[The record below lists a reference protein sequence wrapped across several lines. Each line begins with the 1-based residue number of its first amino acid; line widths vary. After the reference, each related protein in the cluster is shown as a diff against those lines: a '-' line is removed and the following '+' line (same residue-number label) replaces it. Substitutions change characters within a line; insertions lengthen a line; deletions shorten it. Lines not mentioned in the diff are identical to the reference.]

1 MKFVFNFIKNFLL
14 GFLLTWY
21 AVDLWKLFNGDM
33 RPLWRKGINIE
44 WLVNTKYDEKTA
56 FVNNSQGDLR
66 FLIPTVNQI
75 LKGRNKRQNDILH
88 IRFYRKQD
96 DFG

>member
-44 WLVNTKYDEKTA
+44 WLVNTKYD
-56 FVNNSQGDLR
+56 
-66 FLIPTVNQI
+66 
-75 LKGRNKRQNDILH
+75 
-88 IRFYRKQD
+88 
-96 DFG
+96 

>member
-56 FVNNSQGDLR
+56 FVNNSQGESHTYIG
-66 FLIPTVNQI
+66 FKVSYTYSEPNI
-75 LKGRNKRQNDILH
+75 KRTE
-88 IRFYRKQD
+88 
-96 DFG
+96 